1 MEVGVLFLCASHII
15 KNINIIA
22 VRSTFLNLSPEEV
35 AFFIWRELKGK
46 PYVYNGVTD
55 RLVCIVLRT
64 LGEVISLKHLK
75 DYSNALLMS
84 ACLSSSK
91 ED

>member
-22 VRSTFLNLSPEEV
+22 VRSTFLNLLFNSPEEV

-55 RLVCIVLRT
+55 RLVCIVLR
-64 LGEVISLKHLK
+64 
-75 DYSNALLMS
+75 N
-84 ACLSSSK
+84 SSWGSY
-91 ED
+91 